1 MSQHMVR
8 TLALVFVVLFFAA
21 QAEAHHAFATEF
33 DATKRVTIRGYVTK
47 VEWTN
52 PHSWFYLNVKNEK
65 GVIENWGFE
74 MGSPNALYQAGWTR
88 TSLKI
93 GEEIIVEGS
102 LARDGRKRVNSRNVT
117 MVSTGKKF
125 GTASSETQQ
134 NQ

>member
-1 MSQHMVR
+1 MSQKRVR
-8 TLALVFVVLFFAA
+8 FFALVFVVFAFAA
-21 QAEAHHAFATEF
+21 QAVAHHAFATEF

-47 VEWTN
+47 IEWTN
-52 PHSWFYLNVKNEK
+52 PHAWFYLNVKNEQ

-74 MGSPNALYQAGWTR
+74 MGSPNALYNAGWTR

-117 MVSTGKKF
+117 IVASGKKF
-125 GTASSETQQ
+125 GTASSEN
-134 NQ
+134 NQEQ